1 MSFFFLSFLIHYI
14 SLLPQTQVVSPDW
27 KPDFGPANFVPSW
40 GASATGARKF
50 LIAYNVNVLAT
61 KEQCHRIAL
70 NVREKGRGPDQV
82 RGFAVFL
89 GNIPNLKNIYLACI
103 EVHWFNSV
111 Q

>member
-1 MSFFFLSFLIHYI
+1 M
-14 SLLPQTQVVSPDW
+14 VNPDW
-27 KPDFGPANFVPSW
+27 KPDFGPAQFVPTW

-82 RGFAVFL
+82 GITV
-89 GNIPNLKNIYLACI
+89 K
-103 EVHWFNSV
+103 
-111 Q
+111 